1 MARRLSTP
9 WRKPAGPSRLAIVA
23 AVCCL
28 LHVGIPQAGPDDAEQ
43 TSESASET
51 QTEATRSPL
60 PLHEPAFNAFKR
72 VPGTVIKPL
81 HDGIPLRESAP
92 GFLGLYGREIDKT
105 KEGDLYLLTEGKLM
119 QHFFRNSVWIK
130 IVPIPKTEDGE
141 SEKNKGYWAYWGY
154 VDQDT
159 EPNFVAVVPSEL
171 NDMNENTKGWVS
183 NFQHQLQRQF

>member
-1 MARRLSTP
+1 MARRLSIQR
-9 WRKPAGPSRLAIVA
+9 RKPTRPSRLAIVA
-23 AVCCL
+23 AVCFL
-28 LHVGIPQAGPDDAEQ
+28 LLVGVAQADPDDTGH

-51 QTEATRSPL
+51 PTEAPRFPL
-60 PLHEPAFNAFKR
+60 ALPEPAFSTLKR
-72 VPGTVIKPL
+72 IPGTVIRPL

-105 KEGDLYLLTEGKLM
+105 KEGDLYLITKGKLT

-130 IVPIPKTEDGE
+130 IVPVPKTKV
-141 SEKNKGYWAYWGY
+141 EKNKVYWAYWGY

-171 NDMNENTKGWVS
+171 NDMNENAKVWVS
-183 NFQHQLQRQF
+183 NFQHQLQHQY